1 MNRPLLALLAA
12 LLLASSSQAATLSYT
27 NQVQASGNNTPVDL
41 SLSKFNTG
49 LGTLTGVTVTV
60 SFLDLTGSFTIT
72 TPTATSVTFLS
83 ADGQTT
89 LVQGTNN
96 TLGFTG
102 YTNTTSVTTTPG
114 TGTVIP
120 GNSTTN
126 FAVTPVNVLNNL
138 SQSINNTFWSAYQTA
153 GSGDVVF
160 SLKKNPIISVSG
172 GSYNVDSTAFIADG
186 RMVVSYDYDPSTAVP
201 EPSTAVAGALVAA
214 VGLLVGLRRRL
225 ARA

>member
-1 MNRPLLALLAA
+1 MKRIFLNLLAA
-12 LLLASSSQAATLSYT
+12 ATLVASSHAATLSYT
-27 NQVQASGNNTPVDL
+27 NQIQASGNNTPYDL
-41 SLSKFNTG
+41 NLSKFNTG

-60 SFLDLTGSFTIT
+60 SFLDLTGSFDIT

-153 GSGDVVF
+153 GSGNIVF
-160 SLKKNPIISVSG
+160 SLKKNPIIAVSG
-172 GSYNVDSTAFIADG
+172 GSYNVDSTAFIADA
-186 RMVVSYDYDPSTAVP
+186 RMVVTYDYDPSVGVP
-201 EPSTAVAGALVAA
+201 EPSTAVAGAIVVA
-214 VGLLVGLRRRL
+214 VGLVVSARRRR